1 MNSSET
7 LDALARLAAEPERAG
22 LFLDVD
28 GVLAPI
34 VQRPE
39 DAQVPAATRTELRR
53 LVEKYALV
61 ACVSGRAGED
71 AERIV
76 GVAGITYVGNH
87 GLELAP
93 GAEGWAS
100 RLQQFL
106 AEVDWTRLE
115 NKGLTAALHYRD
127 LDDHDAARA
136 ALEKIAVRAQEQGF
150 AARFGRMV
158 LEILPPIRADKGTAI
173 RALLDRYGLAR
184 ALAAGDDTT
193 DLDSF
198 AAVEGLELG
207 VRVAVASD
215 EGPQELRAA
224 ADLVVE
230 GPEEFLGVLHQL

>member
-1 MNSSET
+1 MD
-7 LDALARLAAEPERAG
+7 LLALLAAEPERAA

-39 DAQVPAATRTELRR
+39 DAQVPAATRAELRR
-53 LVEKYALV
+53 LVGRYALV

-93 GAEGWAS
+93 DVEVWAG

-106 AEVDWTRLE
+106 AEVDWARLE

-127 LDDHDAARA
+127 VDDQEAARA
-136 ALEKIAVRAQEQGF
+136 ALEEIAARAREQGF

-173 RALLDRYGLAR
+173 RALLDRYGLDR
-184 ALAAGDDTT
+184 ALVAGDDTT

-198 AAVEGLELG
+198 SAVDGLELG
-207 VRVAVASD
+207 VRVAVASE
-215 EGPQELRAA
+215 EGPQELLAA
-224 ADLVVE
+224 ADLVVHE
-230 GPEEFLGVLHQL
+230 PEEFLGILRKI

>member
-1 MNSSET
+1 VD
-7 LDALARLAAEPERAG
+7 LLARLAAQPERAG

-39 DAQVPAATRTELRR
+39 DARVPAATRTELRR
-53 LVEKYALV
+53 LVGKYALV
-61 ACVSGRAGED
+61 ACVSGRAGDD

-93 GAEGWAS
+93 EVEVWAS

-106 AEVDWTRLE
+106 AEVDWARLE

-127 LDDHDAARA
+127 LEDEVTARA
-136 ALEKIAVRAQEQGF
+136 ALEEIAAQAREHGL

-158 LEILPPIRADKGTAI
+158 LEILPPITADKGTAV
-173 RALLDRYGLAR
+173 RALLDRYGLDR
-184 ALAAGDDTT
+184 ALVAGDDTT

-198 AAVEGLELG
+198 AAVDGLELG
-207 VRVAVASD
+207 VRVAVASA
-215 EGPQELRAA
+215 EGPDELRAA
-224 ADLVVE
+224 ADVVVH
-230 GPEEFLGVLHQL
+230 GPEEFLGILRGI